1 MFNVHDILPPIIS
14 FCLITPLRYIVDVA
28 HAGRIYVDDMFF
40 MQDSRVMPLTAS
52 LLSLFCQAIHIHLS
66 WKKCELSSEVK
77 WIGWYITVATGIIT
91 LPDDKRIRLLGL
103 MHDLLSHTRASLAMW
118 ATSLFLHMRPWLHS
132 LYTDLHSIPASL
144 YSIDPGFWEET
155 ITCLSD
161 SLHCKSRP
169 AGTGIPI
176 NSKLVEVRHQPVTT
190 LDDARKC
197 HLSERR
203 IWCSIR
209 DPKSNRRILS
219 SSSRR
224 VIAIFQR
231 WVKFIPSQVSM
242 WPKPNFIGELAADA
256 CASGDFCQIGG
267 FISTFGTA
275 RWFSE
280 KFSHNDF
287 CLLGIPI
294 SEEMQK
300 DIACCETLAQ
310 ISILT
315 TASLEF
321 SVGRIPLRVPSV
333 SDNTSAEAGINR
345 VFSTAHPLSLFLER
359 LSLLAFT
366 CGMDLD
372 I

>member
-1 MFNVHDILPPIIS
+1 MFNAHDILPPIIS

-197 HLSERR
+197 HM
-203 IWCSIR
+203 
-209 DPKSNRRILS
+209 
-219 SSSRR
+219 
-224 VIAIFQR
+224 V
-231 WVKFIPSQVSM
+231 
-242 WPKPNFIGELAADA
+242 
-256 CASGDFCQIGG
+256 
-267 FISTFGTA
+267 
-275 RWFSE
+275 
-280 KFSHNDF
+280 
-287 CLLGIPI
+287 
-294 SEEMQK
+294 
-300 DIACCETLAQ
+300 
-310 ISILT
+310 
-315 TASLEF
+315 
-321 SVGRIPLRVPSV
+321 
-333 SDNTSAEAGINR
+333 
-345 VFSTAHPLSLFLER
+345 
-359 LSLLAFT
+359 
-366 CGMDLD
+366 
-372 I
+372 